1 MKRVMQQYKRAFTL
15 IELLTVIAI
24 IAILAG
30 ILIPAVGQVR
40 KKTNIATSKATISQ
54 YLAALHAFKSEYG
67 FFPFSQKLDSS
78 GHISMETASNSQI
91 FYQTLSA
98 RSLSDIN
105 KSVAEEG
112 NRRRIQFYN
121 FSDTELSDGLESV
134 SVPKNMIVDRFGNNK
149 IYFVFDHNGD
159 GALIVP
165 DPDGPANIT
174 KEIRG
179 TVTAFVKENSAIKA
193 PAYYLYD

>member
-1 MKRVMQQYKRAFTL
+1 MQQYKRAFTL

-40 KKTNIATSKATISQ
+40 KKTDIATSKATISQ

-78 GHISMETASNSQI
+78 RHISKGPSNSQI
-91 FYQTLSA
+91 FYQTLNA

-105 KSVAEEG
+105 KSVAEGEPAALV
-112 NRRRIQFYN
+112 YK
-121 FSDTELSDGLESV
+121 FSETELSDGQEVFPCL
-134 SVPKNMIVDRFGNNK
+134 KYDRGSF
-149 IYFVFDHNGD
+149 
-159 GALIVP
+159 
-165 DPDGPANIT
+165 
-174 KEIRG
+174 R
-179 TVTAFVKENSAIKA
+179 
-193 PAYYLYD
+193 

>member
-24 IAILAG
+24 IVILAG

-40 KKTNIATSKATISQ
+40 KKTDIATSKATISQ

-78 GHISMETASNSQI
+78 GHISMDTASNSEI

-112 NRRRIQFYN
+112 NRRRIQFYT
-121 FSDTELSDGLESV
+121 FSESEISDGLEND
-134 SVPKNMIVDRFGNNK
+134 SVPENMIVDRFGNNR

-165 DPDGPANIT
+165 DPDGSANVT

-179 TVTAFVKENSAIKA
+179 TVTAYVRENSAINA
-193 PAYYLYD
+193 PSYYLYD